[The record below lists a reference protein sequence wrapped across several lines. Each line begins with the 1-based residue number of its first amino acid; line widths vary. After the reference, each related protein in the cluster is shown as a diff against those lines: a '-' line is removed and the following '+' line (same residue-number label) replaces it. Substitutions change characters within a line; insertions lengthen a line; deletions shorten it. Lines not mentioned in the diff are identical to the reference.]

1 MNTAPGLTPSVC
13 LRNQARTTAGKFAA
27 LAAAWLLPVLPVLAA
42 DEEAR
47 ASLTDKPQVFQQ
59 VDSMLEDLREI
70 MGFGPRRPV
79 KFTTMSKARF
89 RALYHKRMKEEQKPR
104 EIRGEVL
111 FLKLFGL
118 VPEDFDYEKTVL
130 DLLSEQAW
138 ALYDFKRQTLYLSDW
153 APPDAQEFA
162 LLHELVHAV
171 DDQNFNLMK
180 YVEGARESEQQL
192 ARLAAIEG
200 QASWV
205 MTEWAMRQSGRSLVG
220 NRLLAI
226 TAASATRFEASQ
238 FPVYEGTPLYFREAL
253 IFPYTDGLLFQH
265 DMIERFGTDG
275 LKRVF
280 RQPPQTT
287 QQVLQPDLYLEG
299 LSPPHPELP
308 AGRLPKGFKSV
319 YDGTFG
325 QLDHRILL
333 EQHLGDENRGDLLD
347 KWRGSQFE
355 VFERRRTGESALRY
369 AVRWEDTEAAR
380 EYYHLYREVCERKW
394 DGLELVDT
402 ASDRCEGLTAS
413 RRVVLE
419 LDGTVVRSTE
429 GLPANHE

>member
-1 MNTAPGLTPSVC
+1 MDAAPNRTTPDWRLKAC
-13 LRNQARTTAGKFAA
+13 RLTAGKLAA
-27 LAAAWLLPVLPVLAA
+27 LAAACLLPVLPAVATG
-42 DEEAR
+42 EEA
-47 ASLTDKPQVFQQ
+47 AATSSEGSQVFEQ

-70 MGFGPRRPV
+70 MGFGPLRPV
-79 KFTTMSKARF
+79 KFTTMSKAQF
-89 RALYHKRMKEEQKPR
+89 RALYHKRMKEEQDPR

-118 VPEDFDYEKTVL
+118 VPDDFDYEKTVL

-138 ALYDFKRQTLYLSDW
+138 ALYDFKRKTLYLSDW
-153 APPDAQEFA
+153 APPDAREFA
-162 LLHELVHAV
+162 LLHELVHAI

-180 YVEGARESEQQL
+180 YVEGAKESEQQL

-226 TAASATRFEASQ
+226 ATASATRVEASQ
-238 FPVYEGTPLYFREAL
+238 FPVYESTPLYFRETL
-253 IFPYTDGLLFQH
+253 IFPYTDGLMFQH
-265 DMIERFGTDG
+265 DMIDRFGTEG

-280 RQPPQTT
+280 RLPPQNT

-299 LSPPHPELP
+299 LSPELPELP
-308 AGRLPKGFKSV
+308 PIELPKGFKAV

-333 EQHLGDENRGDLLD
+333 EHHLGDAHRGDLLD

-369 AVRWEDTEAAR
+369 AVRWEDTDAAR

-394 DGLELVDT
+394 NGLELVDRG
-402 ASDRCEGLTAS
+402 ADRCEGITDS

-419 LDGTVVRSTE
+419 LEGRVVRSAE
-429 GLPANHE
+429 GLPTDQD